1 MAIDFGNYAQLYGGQ
16 PAGFDQLTK
25 GISSA
30 IEGGKERREMQA
42 IRLNDTIWNDLIL
55 NPFAKAAYGSVENW
69 GGMPFDMDAGKAFR
83 LYKSEALKNPKLYNI
98 MANKGFMNPL
108 TFKQKYDEMASQY
121 APLINR

>member
-42 IRLNDTIWNDLIL
+42 IR
-55 NPFAKAAYGSVENW
+55 
-69 GGMPFDMDAGKAFR
+69 
-83 LYKSEALKNPKLYNI
+83 
-98 MANKGFMNPL
+98 
-108 TFKQKYDEMASQY
+108 
-121 APLINR
+121 